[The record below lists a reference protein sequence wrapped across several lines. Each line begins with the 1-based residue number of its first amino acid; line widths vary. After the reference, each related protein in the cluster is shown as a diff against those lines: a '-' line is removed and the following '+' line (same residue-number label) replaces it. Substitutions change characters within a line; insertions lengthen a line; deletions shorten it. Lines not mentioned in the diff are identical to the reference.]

1 MQHNEQEAV
10 GKTVVTVRT
19 MEIVVCI
26 VFLVLSAIV
35 IQDSLRIGAG
45 WAEDEGPRAG
55 YFPFYIG
62 LIMAAAS
69 LVNLVKMIVQ
79 GVQERRAG
87 GVEAADGGRR
97 RTAGRAES
105 APFVSDVALKRVL
118 LVLIP
123 VLVYVVALLYIGIY
137 VASAIY
143 ICIFMM
149 YFGRYRFI
157 TAAAVGIAVALAMF
171 LMFEVW
177 FLVPLPKGPLEDL
190 LGF

>member
-1 MQHNEQEAV
+1 MQHNEQEAG
-10 GKTVVTVRT
+10 GKTVMTVRT

-69 LVNLVKMIVQ
+69 IVNLVKMIVQ
-79 GVQERRAG
+79 GVQERK
-87 GVEAADGGRR
+87 
-97 RTAGRAES
+97 AGRTEA

-123 VLVYVVALLYIGIY
+123 VLVYVVALLFIGIY

>member
-1 MQHNEQEAV
+1 MQQDEQAE

-69 LVNLVKMIVQ
+69 LVTLVKMIMQ
-79 GVQERRAG
+79 GVQERRA
-87 GVEAADGGRR
+87 EPSDASGRR
-97 RTAGRAES
+97 RKTGGAEA
-105 APFVSDVALKRVL
+105 APFVTEQALKRVL
-118 LVLIP
+118 LVLVP
-123 VLVYVVALLYIGIY
+123 VLVYVVALLFIGIY
-137 VASAIY
+137 VASAIF
-143 ICIFMM
+143 ICLFMM
-149 YFGRYRFI
+149 YFGRYRFV
-157 TAAAVGIAVALAMF
+157 TAAAIGIAVAVAMF

-177 FLVPLPKGPLEDL
+177 FLVPLPKGPLEEL

>member
-1 MQHNEQEAV
+1 MQHNEQEAD

-69 LVNLVKMIVQ
+69 IVTLVKVIVQ
-79 GVQERRAG
+79 GVQQRRA
-87 GVEAADGGRR
+87 A
-97 RTAGRAES
+97 RAES

-123 VLVYVVALLYIGIY
+123 VLVYVVALLFIGIY

-143 ICIFMM
+143 ICVFMM
-149 YFGRYRFI
+149 YFGGYRFI
-157 TAAAVGIAVALAMF
+157 TAAAIGIAVAVAMF